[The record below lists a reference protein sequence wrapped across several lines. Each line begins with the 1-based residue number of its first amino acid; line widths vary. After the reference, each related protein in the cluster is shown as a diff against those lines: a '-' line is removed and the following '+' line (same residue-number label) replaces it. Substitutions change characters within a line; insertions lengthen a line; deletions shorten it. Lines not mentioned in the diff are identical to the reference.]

1 MVEEM
6 KTWDDAVLGV
16 GCPLTLSIAAVSI
29 AEQGTL
35 VSRDLRATWED
46 SRRLVTRVLAVPL

>member
-1 MVEEM
+1 M
-6 KTWDDAVLGV
+6 
-16 GCPLTLSIAAVSI
+16 TLSIAAVLI

-46 SRRLVTRVLAVPL
+46 SRHVVTRVLAVPL